1 MIKLYVL
8 EINQKFQF
16 KVFAL
21 DTSQLIINF
30 SDTIR
35 GLIDNNTVNLKIGSR
50 SKWSL
55 LTFMSHFLSV

>member
-8 EINQKFQF
+8 EIKQKFQF

-35 GLIDNNTVNLKIGSR
+35 GLIANNTVNLKIGSR

-55 LTFMSHFLSV
+55 LTLNVM